1 MANFMICFLFCNIFI
16 SGIIGLLL
24 AVKQIFKNN
33 LSSRMHYNLWFLL
46 LGLLTVPFLPFR
58 LAGFPEILSWTA
70 LWYSSPPPDA
80 GTTMSELSGGSL
92 NGTRNWMNDLTLS
105 VSSKTPSLAVYIV
118 SGIWIAGIFA
128 MALLAFRASVRL
140 HQVLPPI
147 SARMK
152 TLPEVMRQK

>member
-16 SGIIGLLL
+16 NGIIGLLL
-24 AVKQIFKNN
+24 TVKRIFKNN
-33 LSSRMHYNLWFLL
+33 LSSRMHYNLCFLL
-46 LGLLTVPFLPFR
+46 LGLLAVPFLPFR

-70 LWYSSPPPDA
+70 SWYSSPPPDA